1 MNPSPSRFERA
12 IFAGRGLLIA
22 IFALISLVMIFGI
35 SQLRL
40 DTGFSRMV
48 PQNHEYIRNL
58 MRFKDELGL
67 GNDVHIVLALKPGQ
81 RGDIFDPH
89 YLQALKQ
96 LSDSVASLPG
106 VDKSKMKSLWTPNVR
121 WIDVTKDGFVGGEV
135 IPNSYDGSADSLDK
149 LKSNVLRSGQVGMLV
164 ADDFRSTM
172 IVAPLIEGLF
182 NYRDISHQLD
192 ALQAQYG
199 QGPYELHING
209 VVKIIGDL
217 IDGGQQIAIFFL
229 VALGLT
235 FLLLLWDF
243 GDIVSA
249 LTVIFCA
256 LITVVWQQ
264 GVMGLLGLA
273 GIHGFGLD
281 PYSMLVPF
289 LVFAIAVSHSVQV
302 VNMVA
307 VQYTEGDADSEQAA
321 RHAFRALIKAGAL
334 GLAMEA
340 LGFLTLLMIRIQ
352 VIQSLA
358 ISAAIG
364 VTLIFLT
371 SFVLLP
377 VLMSYFRISP
387 RAIARAHAKLSATGL
402 WGWLAH
408 MTRRPQALTAILLSL
423 LMLVAAVIVGHGL
436 KIGDLDRGAPEL
448 KANSRY
454 NLDDSYISQHYSISA
469 DVLVVMI
476 KTPAQQCTSFVT
488 LETID
493 RLQWYLDNVPGVQS
507 AKSLVTGT
515 KRVLVGFNESN
526 PRWSTIVA
534 DDRVLN
540 DATSQLSDLYSAD
553 CDLVPV
559 FVFLSD
565 HKAQTLTRVTDAVKA
580 FRRQYQRDDVQI
592 LLASGNAGIE
602 AASNDVIAASK
613 NPMLGLVYGVVIVLS
628 FIAFR
633 SWRPVVCIVVPL
645 VLTSM
650 LCEALMTV
658 LGIGVKVA
666 TLPVIALGVGI
677 GVDYGIY
684 IYARLESYLKQGMK
698 LDAAYEAT
706 VASTGRAVS
715 FTGMTLA
722 IGVLTWVFS
731 PIKFQADMGL
741 LLTFM
746 FLWNM
751 LGALVLLPALA
762 HFLTPY
768 RNPGA
773 GQ

>member
-1 MNPSPSRFERA
+1 MTPSPSRFERM
-12 IFAGRGLLIA
+12 IFTGRGLLLA
-22 IFALISLVMIFGI
+22 LFALISLAMIFGI
-35 SQLRL
+35 SQLHL
-40 DTGFSRMV
+40 DTGLARMV

-58 MRFKDELGL
+58 LRYKDELGL
-67 GNDVHIVLALKPGQ
+67 GNEVHIVLALKPGVS
-81 RGDIFDPH
+81 GDIFNPR
-89 YLQALKQ
+89 YMQTLKQ
-96 LSDSVASLPG
+96 LSDSVANLPG

-135 IPNSYDGSADSLDK
+135 IPNSYDGGAASLDK
-149 LKSNVLRSGQVGMLV
+149 LKRNVLRSGQVGMLV

-172 IVAPLIEGLF
+172 INAPLIEGLF

-192 ALQAQYG
+192 ALQQQFG
-199 QGPYELHING
+199 QGPYEVHING
-209 VVKIIGDL
+209 VAKIIGDL
-217 IDGGQQIAIFFL
+217 IDGGRQIAVFFL
-229 VALGLT
+229 VAMGLT

-264 GVMGLLGLA
+264 GVMGLLGVF
-273 GIHGFGLD
+273 GVHGFGLD

-307 VQYTEGDADSEQAA
+307 VQYTEGDADPETAA
-321 RHAFRALIKAGAL
+321 RHAFRSLIKAGTL

-358 ISAAIG
+358 ISASIG
-364 VTLIFLT
+364 VALILLT

-377 VLMSYFRISP
+377 ILMSYFRISP
-387 RAIARAHAKLSATGL
+387 RAIARARAKSNATGI
-402 WGWLAH
+402 WGLLAH
-408 MTRRPQALTAILLSL
+408 MTRRPMAVTAILLAV
-423 LMLVAAVIVGHGL
+423 LMLLAAVVEGRGL

-448 KANSRY
+448 KADSRY
-454 NLDDSYISQHYSISA
+454 NKDDAYISQHYSISA
-469 DVLVVMI
+469 DVLVVMV
-476 KTPAQQCTSFVT
+476 KTPAQQCTSFAT

-493 RLQWYLDNVPGVQS
+493 RLQWYLDDIPGVQS

-526 PRWSTIVA
+526 PRWSTIVS
-534 DDRVLN
+534 DDHVLN
-540 DATSQLSDLYSAD
+540 DATSQLTDLYSAD

-559 FVFLSD
+559 FVFLND
-565 HKAQTLTRVTDAVKA
+565 HKAETLQRVTDAIKS
-580 FRRQYQRDDVQI
+580 FRLQYNRPDVQI

-613 NPMLGLVYGVVIVLS
+613 NPMLGLVYAVVIVLS

-633 SWRPVVCIVVPL
+633 SWRPVVCIVLPL
-645 VLTSM
+645 VVTSM
-650 LCEALMTV
+650 LCEALMTF

-684 IYARLESYLKQGMK
+684 IYARLESYLQQGLP
-698 LDAAYEAT
+698 LDEAYEAT

-731 PIKFQADMGL
+731 PIKFQADMGI

-751 LGALVLLPALA
+751 VGALVLLPALA
-762 HFLTPY
+762 HFLVPRTHKPS
-768 RNPGA
+768 A
-773 GQ
+773 